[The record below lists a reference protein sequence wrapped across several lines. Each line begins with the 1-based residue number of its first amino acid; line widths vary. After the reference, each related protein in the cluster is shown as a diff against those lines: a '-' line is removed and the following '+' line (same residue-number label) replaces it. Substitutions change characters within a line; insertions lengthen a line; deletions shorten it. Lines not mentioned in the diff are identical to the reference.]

1 MQSELSNILFLLGSL
16 AFLVFGMKMMTEA
29 IQKVLGDSLRRI
41 IESSTENKFKGIF
54 NGFFTTAL
62 IQSSS
67 ATIVVAV
74 SLVNVGIL
82 TLIESGSVILGANI
96 GTTVSSWMI
105 AVLGFKMHFN
115 MSAAVPLIAVGVPF
129 LFAKKRKVKFIG
141 EIIIGFAI
149 VFTGLEFLM
158 LSVSNPDLL
167 EIYSFLQ
174 DNSDTFLSTLSFIV
188 IGALFS
194 FVLQSTAVAIALTQT
209 LAFTGIIPIE
219 TALAMVL
226 GHNVGSIINTEI
238 TAVAGNVHAKRAARI
253 HSIFN
258 IVSVGWASIL
268 LPFIVPEIN
277 CISEKVLG
285 LGDIHNKMGAPIGIA
300 IFHTAYNTI
309 NVLIMMWFLPTLA
322 DLATKSV
329 KSKGDM
335 DEEFHLEFIDSG
347 LMTSPEISISEAKK
361 ELVKFAEL
369 TKTMNDTYRQLLKE
383 QESDAFE
390 NLITQMRKYEDLT
403 DNFDEEITNFLTKVS
418 QGELTEENSFEIR
431 RLLSIVGDLEQ
442 VGDIYYGMALIM
454 ERKKESKVWFIQEQR
469 DHLNALLDKLDKA
482 FDIMIKNLNT
492 EYEEVTISE
501 AREIENE
508 IDTLR
513 DTAQNQ
519 HLESMEKGDYSYK
532 SGMYYKDLFSNC
544 ERIGDYIIKVSEVV
558 TGKH

>member
-1 MQSELSNILFLLGSL
+1 MNSDLSNILFLLGSL
-16 AFLVFGMKMMTEA
+16 AFLIFGMKMMTEA

-41 IESSTENKFKGIF
+41 IESSSETKFRGIF
-54 NGFFTTAL
+54 KGFFTTAL

-82 TLIESGSVILGANI
+82 TLVESGAVILGANV
-96 GTTVSSWMI
+96 GTTISSWMI
-105 AVLGFKMHFN
+105 AVLGFRMN
-115 MSAAVPLIAVGVPF
+115 LDMAVAVPLIALGVPF
-129 LFAKKRKVKFIG
+129 LFAKKKKVKFIG
-141 EIIIGFAI
+141 EIIVGFAVI
-149 VFTGLEFLM
+149 FTGLSFLK
-158 LSVSNPDLL
+158 LSVSHPDLL

-174 DNSDTFLSTLSFIV
+174 DNSESFLSTLSFIL
-188 IGALFS
+188 IGGIFS
-194 FVLQSTAVAIALTQT
+194 FILQSTAVAVILTQT

-226 GHNVGSIINTEI
+226 GHNLGSIINTEI

-253 HSIFN
+253 HTIFN

-268 LPFIVPEIN
+268 LPFVAPEIN
-277 CISEKVLG
+277 YISESILG
-285 LGDIHNKMGAPIGIA
+285 LDDIRTHGGAPIGIA
-300 IFHTAYNTI
+300 IFHTSYNAI
-309 NVLIMMWFLPTLA
+309 NVLIMMWLLPTLA

-335 DEEFHLEFIDSG
+335 DEEYHLEFIDSG
-347 LMTSPEISISEAKK
+347 LLTSPEISISEAKK
-361 ELVKFAEL
+361 ELVKFADL
-369 TKTMNDTYRQLLKE
+369 TKKMNDSFRQLLKE
-383 QESDAFE
+383 QENEAFE

-442 VGDIYYGMALIM
+442 IGDIFYSMALIM

-469 DHLNALLDKLDKA
+469 DNLNALLDQLDKA
-482 FDIMIKNLNT
+482 FEIMIRNLSS
-492 EYEEVTISE
+492 EYEEVIISE
-501 AREIENE
+501 ARSAEDE
-508 IDTLR
+508 IDKLR
-513 DTAQNQ
+513 DNAQNQ

-544 ERIGDYIIKVSEVV
+544 ERIGDYIIKVSEAV
-558 TGKH
+558 TDRN

>member
-1 MQSELSNILFLLGSL
+1 MHSEFSNILFLLGSL

-82 TLIESGSVILGANI
+82 TLMESGSVILGANI

-129 LFAKKRKVKFIG
+129 LFAKKRKIKFIG

-158 LSVSNPDLL
+158 HSVSNPDLL
-167 EIYSFLQ
+167 KVYSFLQ
-174 DNSDTFLSTLSFIV
+174 DNNDSLLSCTFIV
-188 IGALFS
+188 LIGALFS
-194 FVLQSTAVAIALTQT
+194 FALQSTAIAIALTQT

-219 TALAMVL
+219 TALELVL
-226 GHNVGSIINTEI
+226 GHNLGSIINTEI
-238 TAVAGNVHAKRAARI
+238 TALAGNVHAKRAARI
-253 HSIFN
+253 HSVFN
-258 IVSVGWASIL
+258 IVSVIWASL
-268 LPFIVPEIN
+268 LLSFIIPKIN
-277 CISEKVLG
+277 FISENILG
-285 LGDIHNKMGAPIGIA
+285 QGSIHTAIGAPVGIA

-309 NVLIMMWFLPTLA
+309 NVLIMMWFIPYLA
-322 DLATKSV
+322 QIASKSV

-369 TKTMNDTYRQLLKE
+369 TKTMNDTYRHLLKE
-383 QESDAFE
+383 QENEAFE
-390 NLITQMRKYEDLT
+390 NLVTQMRKYEDLT

-442 VGDIYYGMALIM
+442 VGDIFYGMALIM

-482 FDIMIKNLNT
+482 FDTMIKNLSG

-508 IDTLR
+508 IDNLR
-513 DTAQNQ
+513 DTAQTQ

-544 ERIGDYIIKVSEVV
+544 ERIGDYIIKISEAV